1 MAKQNKNIVKKTPKK
16 NGRPKIPIDFELV
29 DNLAKIFCTGEEIA
43 SVLNVSYDTLSR
55 RVTEDFKLTFADYIK
70 SKVGEGKASLRRLQY
85 KAATNGNTSMLIWL
99 GKQYLEQTE
108 PMRIIKDESDENNL
122 LEFKGW

>member
-1 MAKQNKNIVKKTPKK
+1 MPKQNKNIVKKTPKK
-16 NGRPKIPIDFELV
+16 NGRPKIQIEFELV

-108 PMRIIKDESDENNL
+108 PMRIIKDDSDENNL